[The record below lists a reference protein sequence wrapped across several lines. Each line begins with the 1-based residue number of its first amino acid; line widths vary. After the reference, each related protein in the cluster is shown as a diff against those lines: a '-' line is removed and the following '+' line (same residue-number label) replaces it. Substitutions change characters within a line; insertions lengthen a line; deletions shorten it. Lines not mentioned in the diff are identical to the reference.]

1 MKRPAFL
8 LVCLPLTACFTLS
21 PSVSTSRCENCFRFV
36 FILLAVHDFF
46 FERLRPS
53 SPVCGSPVSLRMSS
67 IESFQKSED
76 VIPRKAVSAS
86 LAAALITFLN
96 PQNAFANGAGA
107 WAKHDGPF
115 TDSDFA
121 GFSATASG
129 LKFYDVEVG
138 SGPVPKP
145 GQKIKAHYSGYL
157 LTGKKFDSS
166 YDRGQPLPFNV
177 GVGQVIVCEFVPL
190 C

>member
-1 MKRPAFL
+1 MLK
-8 LVCLPLTACFTLS
+8 
-21 PSVSTSRCENCFRFV
+21 
-36 FILLAVHDFF
+36 I
-46 FERLRPS
+46 
-53 SPVCGSPVSLRMSS
+53 SS

-76 VIPRKAVSAS
+76 MIPWPRKAVSAS

-96 PQNAFANGAGA
+96 LQYAFANEAGA
-107 WAKHDGPF
+107 WAKHDGPSF

-145 GQKIKAHYSGYL
+145 GQKIKAHYS
-157 LTGKKFDSS
+157 
-166 YDRGQPLPFNV
+166 
-177 GVGQVIVCEFVPL
+177 C
-190 C
+190 

>member
-138 SGPVPKP
+138 SGPVPIDSPSLDRRSKLTSAVTTSRERNSI
-145 GQKIKAHYSGYL
+145 QVL
-157 LTGKKFDSS
+157 LGAAAAIQCGS
-166 YDRGQPLPFNV
+166 
-177 GVGQVIVCEFVPL
+177 
-190 C
+190 